1 MNTTTLEQIEA
12 DISQLSLSEQLLL
25 IERLARRIRD
35 RTLRPQPSRTDE
47 LAAMARDPDI
57 QRELQQI
64 DAEFAGTE
72 TDGLSAEQ

>member
-1 MNTTTLEQIEA
+1 MNTTALERIEA

-25 IERLARRIRD
+25 MERLAHRIRD
-35 RTLRPQPSRTDE
+35 RTLRPQPSLTDQ
-47 LAAMARDPDI
+47 LAAMASDPDI

-64 DAEFAGTE
+64 EAEFAGTE